1 MRTAVEKEPLTLE
14 KDKSYPK
21 IPVLNMKWANRKS
34 YVVEWANIPKFSPLD
49 GLVTPLRLLELFSMT
64 Y

>member
-1 MRTAVEKEPLTLE
+1 MTLE

-21 IPVLNMKWANRKS
+21 PPALNMKWANRDTN
-34 YVVEWANIPKFSPLD
+34 VVELVNIPTFSALD
-49 GLVTPLRLLELFSMT
+49 DLVTPLKLLELFFMT

>member
-1 MRTAVEKEPLTLE
+1 MTLE

-21 IPVLNMKWANRKS
+21 SSVLNMRLANRDINVVKWASIR
-34 YVVEWANIPKFSPLD
+34 KFSGLD
-49 GLVTPLRLLELFSMT
+49 DLVTPLRLLELFFMT

>member
-1 MRTAVEKEPLTLE
+1 MTLE

-21 IPVLNMKWANRKS
+21 PPVINMKLANRDIN
-34 YVVEWANIPKFSPLD
+34 VVEWANIPNFSAVD
-49 GLVTPLRLLELFSMT
+49 DLVTPLRHLELFFMT

>member
-1 MRTAVEKEPLTLE
+1 MTLE

-21 IPVLNMKWANRKS
+21 LAVLNMKWANHDIN
-34 YVVEWANIPKFSPLD
+34 VVEWANILND
-49 GLVTPLRLLELFSMT
+49 LVTPLRLLELFSMT